1 MHIKN
6 GQVLT
11 TGGAGI
17 QDANLKQVSDQSL
30 CRFSVAIELLAYC
43 LFRKISS

>member
-17 QDANLKQVSDQSL
+17 QDANLKQVNGRSTY
-30 CRFSVAIELLAYC
+30 R
-43 LFRKISS
+43 